1 MRKYQYPL
9 LFHVEHKFPHW
20 AAPCPEK
27 GENWLFFSD
36 EVRNLS
42 SALLSDSIRERI
54 TKSLNRS

>member
-27 GENWLFFSD
+27 GENWLFFLRRGKESKQRT
-36 EVRNLS
+36 V
-42 SALLSDSIRERI
+42 I
-54 TKSLNRS
+54 